1 MPKKISSMLYR
12 LSSGPV
18 TLTALI
24 LFLLFV
30 SLVMP
35 KQAAQAEMYSK
46 DAGSPDTSF
55 FYSADDLY
63 RMADAYGAMGRAAY
77 VRVRFTFD
85 VIWPLVYL
93 FFLGTTLSWSLARTL
108 PEGNHWRIL
117 NLFPVLG
124 WLFDLLEN
132 ISASIVMLNY
142 PTHTPV
148 LDTLT
153 PIFTAVKWVFV
164 GGSFVIL
171 VPTLILALWKHFF
184 TKRSS

>member
-1 MPKKISSMLYR
+1 MPKKISSILYG
-12 LSSGPV
+12 LASGPV
-18 TLTALI
+18 TLAALI

-35 KQAAQAEMYSK
+35 KQAAQAETYSK

-63 RMADAYGAMGRAAY
+63 RMADAYGEMGRAAY

-93 FFLGTTLSWSLARTL
+93 FFLGTTLSWSLTRAL
-108 PEGNHWRIL
+108 PEGNRWRML

-132 ISASIVMLNY
+132 IGASIVMLNY
-142 PTHTPV
+142 PTHTPI

-153 PIFTAVKWVFV
+153 PIFTAVKWIFV

-171 VPTLILALWKHFF
+171 VPTLIFTVWRRFF
-184 TKRSS
+184 TKGSS